1 VDTGLHAFGWSVDQA
16 KDFMRSNTASSEV
29 DIDAEV
35 KRYCTWPG
43 QATGGTLSLSVLYLS
58 IPFIVIFVILCVL

>member
-43 QATGGTLSLSVLYLS
+43 QATGVCVCGGGGGGTSPSLLLLL
-58 IPFIVIFVILCVL
+58 LCDV